1 MLSYGKYALTGWV
14 ENWTY
19 LGFWLSNSRNQ
30 PDLVLD
36 TTPEDMS
43 NIYTDGL
50 LPVLD
55 ATYFPIPNY
64 ELFDLNDYRLTVH
77 GQVITGVPVLGLN
90 DVVESVEYNIA
101 EYGHMLVI
109 NPVSRE
115 AYLSFYGEEQPVP
128 LLGLDRV
135 TNLDPNPSTSIVN
148 RQIDF
153 IIQWD
158 YLQLVDVDDTRPY
171 FLTPWSTGDG
181 YINDPTG
188 LAAHVVRHSG
198 SKKQVSVAAPIVLQD
213 MENTFAMKPFV
224 DSYATQ
230 PLNGWLE
237 TNYTG
242 VSFADTPF
250 RIAKPGYTGRHMDS
264 RLNFGEIDVDIW
276 MRDANGGGEMPE

>member
-115 AYLSFYGEEQPVP
+115 AYLSF
-128 LLGLDRV
+128 
-135 TNLDPNPSTSIVN
+135 
-148 RQIDF
+148 
-153 IIQWD
+153 
-158 YLQLVDVDDTRPY
+158 
-171 FLTPWSTGDG
+171 
-181 YINDPTG
+181 
-188 LAAHVVRHSG
+188 
-198 SKKQVSVAAPIVLQD
+198 
-213 MENTFAMKPFV
+213 
-224 DSYATQ
+224 
-230 PLNGWLE
+230 
-237 TNYTG
+237 
-242 VSFADTPF
+242 
-250 RIAKPGYTGRHMDS
+250 
-264 RLNFGEIDVDIW
+264 
-276 MRDANGGGEMPE
+276 